1 MAHESQDQ
9 EEKLWPSHVEH
20 IFIEI
25 MLEEQLKGNMAKG
38 VFKGSMWTSITT
50 ELNRRTGKDFILN
63 QVQQKH
69 NRLRTKQRKWSQ
81 LLRHTGLGWDEQT
94 QTVTCS
100 DEVWQYVVASNRG
113 ANSLRNKGCPDYPS
127 LQQLFTPSTA
137 TGNLQIPSNTPPL
150 NSDKER
156 ALEEELANANDNASA
171 PTYLDDDCY
180 TPNFDTFPHTVED
193 AEVEEV
199 TQRAEKRP
207 VIDASGKGK
216 KVSKKSDRV
225 SEMTVALREY
235 TAMSRD
241 KFSGKLGKGSG
252 SSEQFAQS
260 AVGGDPCSLPK
271 AMEVLN
277 SYADLSNKA
286 YIKMSKVLQQKDD
299 RVVFMCMPEH
309 RRKSWIDA
317 ILNPEED

>member
-1 MAHESQDQ
+1 MQFASC
-9 EEKLWPSHVEH
+9 
-20 IFIEI
+20 
-25 MLEEQLKGNMAKG
+25 
-38 VFKGSMWTSITT
+38 
-50 ELNRRTGKDFILN
+50 ELAAFSVLMFPRTF
-63 QVQQKH
+63 Q
-69 NRLRTKQRKWSQ
+69 
-81 LLRHTGLGWDEQT
+81 
-94 QTVTCS
+94 
-100 DEVWQYVVASNRG
+100 SNRG

-127 LQQLFTPSTA
+127 LQQLFAPSTA
-137 TGNLQIPSNTPPL
+137 TGNLQISSNTPPL
-150 NSDKER
+150 NSDEER

-171 PTYLDDDCY
+171 PTHLDDDCY
-180 TPNFDTFPHTVED
+180 TPNFDTFPQTVD
-193 AEVEEV
+193 DVEVEEV

-207 VIDASGKGK
+207 VTDASGKGK

-286 YIKMSKVLQQKDD
+286 YIKMSKVLQKKDD

-309 RRKSWIDA
+309 RRRSWIDD